1 MCRINKPLGFIL
13 YENQKAVGPGG
24 SYLDIGWSVYRARGW
39 PVQVEET
46 DRLYTWGDGEIEK
59 FWKQRNTFEISLC
72 ADCCSVLLD
81 PAEEM
86 AFEDGGDGFTI
97 YLCHTHH
104 NVYIKYF
111 QVFFNIKY
119 TSTKLK
125 NLPTFLF
132 DKP

>member
-1 MCRINKPLGFIL
+1 
-13 YENQKAVGPGG
+13 
-24 SYLDIGWSVYRARGW
+24 
-39 PVQVEET
+39 
-46 DRLYTWGDGEIEK
+46 
-59 FWKQRNTFEISLC
+59 
-72 ADCCSVLLD
+72 
-81 PAEEM
+81 M